1 MNAKT
6 DWFVEPAKF
15 EDDQHT
21 FGRTQELL
29 GTRAFMRGFTKA
41 PLPLTDGALIG
52 VQSREEGLRL
62 FVNAC
67 PHQARKL
74 IEEPTK
80 SAGPIAC
87 KGHGAVFQSN
97 GSLKSFRLFETEL
110 PSNISPCNEFRL
122 TEVQYSLW
130 ADRLYNMRNLP
141 KGYFDELTELEP
153 LFSLADYRFHSVSE
167 TSHGVIR
174 ANWKL
179 PLIVYYDVLHV
190 PAIHPA
196 LRKLVEFDT
205 LKWRFMSVG
214 NLQTISVKQSMWNE
228 ESPLS
233 DGYYNRH
240 DVRGLKAYIEG
251 VRRVLVR
258 RPDLKDHSSLR
269 EIQWLSIYPGE
280 THEVY
285 PFVQIITRTIP
296 LSPGSC
302 RQIVEFCVHEAF
314 AEETEG
320 LQGFIDFYNQTAN
333 EDNELAGFQQEG
345 YEAMLKYGVKSAG
358 MTHPHFERGTEHFYR
373 FLGYDKQT

>member
-1 MNAKT
+1 MNAHT
-6 DWFVEPAKF
+6 SWFVEPATF
-15 EDDQHT
+15 EDDQRT

-80 SAGPIAC
+80 STGPIAC
-87 KGHGAVFQSN
+87 KGHGAVFQN
-97 GSLKSFRLFETEL
+97 DGNLNSFRLFEAKL
-110 PSNISPCNEFRL
+110 PSDITPCKEFRL
-122 TEVQYSLW
+122 TGVTYSVW
-130 ADRLYNMRNLP
+130 ADRIYNMRNLP
-141 KGYFDELTELEP
+141 YTHFAELIRLEP
-153 LFSLADYRFHSVSE
+153 IFSLDDYCFHSISQ
-167 TSHGVIR
+167 TSKDTIA

-196 LRKLVEFDT
+196 LRKLVELDS
-205 LKWRFMSVG
+205 LKWRLMGVG
-214 NLQTISVKQSMWNE
+214 NLQTIGVKQSMWSNDT
-228 ESPLS
+228 PFA
-233 DGYYNRH
+233 DGYFNRH
-240 DVRGLKAYIEG
+240 DVRGLKTYIEG
-251 VRRVLVR
+251 VRRVLER

-285 PFVQIITRTIP
+285 PFVQIITRTVP
-296 LSPGSC
+296 LSPRSC
-302 RQIVEFCVHEAF
+302 KQYVEFCVHEAF

-320 LQGFIDFYNQTAN
+320 LQGFIDFYNQTAI
-333 EDNELAGFQQEG
+333 EDNELAERQQQG
-345 YEAMLKYGVKSAG
+345 YEAMSKYGVQRAG

-373 FLGYDKQT
+373 FLGYNTQT